1 MFDRARSGTGAGFR
15 ASRFQRPL
23 RVVAAL
29 ALLTAGAIAHADVEQ
44 SSADAFFIKITAPV
58 AATPAKA
65 WTAITQVQHWWSDQY
80 TWSGKAANLSLAA
93 DAGGCFCEHWKDGS
107 AEHGRVVMAL
117 PGRLLRLDTAL
128 GPLQEFALKGILSF
142 WIASDA
148 DSGTQVDVEYRVN
161 GASTSGL
168 DTLAPQ
174 VDAML
179 GEEVARLARYIG
191 TGHAEAPVAARKVE
205 PVTDAQA
212 AILDAWAK
220 SAAATQRAASV
231 KKKPAAAAR
240 KTPLPDGPPN

>member
-1 MFDRARSGTGAGFR
+1 MFENERRMGAHCRGGFFLQPFR
-15 ASRFQRPL
+15 
-23 RVVAAL
+23 VAAAVSLL
-29 ALLTAGAIAHADVEQ
+29 AAGAIAHAEVEQ
-44 SSADAFFIKITAPV
+44 SSTDAFFIKITAPV

-65 WTAITQVQHWWSDQY
+65 WAAMTQVQHWWSDEY
-80 TWSGKAANLSLAA
+80 TWSGKAANLSLVA

-148 DSGTQVDVEYRVN
+148 DARTQLDVEYRVN

-179 GEEVARLARYIG
+179 GEEVARLVRYVG
-191 TGHAEAPVAARKVE
+191 TGHPEAPVAAKNAE
-205 PVTDAQA
+205 PVTDAQT

-220 SAAATQRAASV
+220 SAAATQRAAPV
-231 KKKPAAAAR
+231 KKRHPATA
-240 KTPLPDGPPN
+240 KTPSSEKPDE